1 MNKRKSRELLAER
14 SEEYPSQKNRDLFA
28 AILKLK
34 TPDEAARFF
43 RDLLTIAEI
52 EEFSNRWLA
61 AKFLAKGKPYA
72 EIAAETKMS
81 TTTVS
86 RVAHWLFRG
95 LGGYE
100 LLLHRLGLSPK
111 PHRK

>member
-1 MNKRKSRELLAER
+1 MNRKKSRELSAET
-14 SEEYPSQKNRDLFA
+14 SKEYPSQKNRELFA

-43 RDLLTIAEI
+43 RDLLTVAEI

-61 AKFLAKGKPYA
+61 AKLLAKGKPYA
-72 EIAAETKMS
+72 EIASETKMS

-100 LLLHRLGLSPK
+100 LLLGRRGLPLK
-111 PHRK
+111 PHRR